1 MRGLVPGA
9 HPPPPPNIP
18 ILVII
23 GLFDWILQPF
33 PFQVASLESLSAV
46 KERGG
51 GEGPQGK
58 RMKMKAAAA
67 EHHRLHGLNHRNVL
81 S

>member
-9 HPPPPPNIP
+9 RPPPPAQIP
-18 ILVII
+18 VLVLI

-46 KERGG
+46 KDRGG
-51 GEGPQGK
+51 GEGPQRK
-58 RMKMKAAAA
+58 RMKMKAATA
-67 EHHRLHGLNHRNVL
+67 EHHRLRGLNHRNVL

>member
-9 HPPPPPNIP
+9 RPPPPAQIP
-18 ILVII
+18 VLVLI

-46 KERGG
+46 KDRGG
-51 GEGPQGK
+51 REGPQRK
-58 RMKMKAAAA
+58 RMKMKAATQSATGCVA
-67 EHHRLHGLNHRNVL
+67 
-81 S
+81 

>member
-9 HPPPPPNIP
+9 RPPPPAQIP
-18 ILVII
+18 VLVFL

-33 PFQVASLESLSAV
+33 PFQVASLEFLSAV

-51 GEGPQGK
+51 GEGPPRKENEDEGCCSRAPQ
-58 RMKMKAAAA
+58 AAW
-67 EHHRLHGLNHRNVL
+67 LKP
-81 S
+81 